1 MAQNHY
7 STLGV
12 GKDANQD
19 DIKRAYRKLASQH
32 HPDKGGDTA
41 RFQEI
46 QTAYEVLSDPQKRH
60 QYDNPQPQGF
70 HFNFGQG
77 GPDINSIF
85 GQMFGHKFAQQ
96 QRSAPNFVRMSLW
109 ITLHDVAL
117 GGKRPVAVGTPR
129 GQTSIEVEIPLGI
142 NDGDNVQYQG
152 LAPGGQD
159 LVIQYRIHPDPVW
172 QREGLNLVTEVVV
185 DIWQMILGGELKVN
199 TITGSELAA
208 HIPARTQPRTTLRLR
223 QQGLKDRAG
232 NQGDLMVRVMPR
244 IPESIQPELIE
255 AIEKYRE

>member
-1 MAQNHY
+1 
-7 STLGV
+7 
-12 GKDANQD
+12 
-19 DIKRAYRKLASQH
+19 
-32 HPDKGGDTA
+32 
-41 RFQEI
+41 
-46 QTAYEVLSDPQKRH
+46 
-60 QYDNPQPQGF
+60 
-70 HFNFGQG
+70 
-77 GPDINSIF
+77 
-85 GQMFGHKFAQQ
+85 MFGHKFAQQ

-244 IPESIQPELIE
+244 IPENIRPELIE